1 MECPKR
7 GPVMATHQPS
17 SPFTRPSWNQ
27 NPLIPFNDQ
36 TLRPPFL
43 QQAQRFHYPPPS
55 MMGRIATIEPSQDY
69 VSSSED
75 TDSSSLPKAVIVDK
89 VMSFFVQWLDR
100 RLGVPPST
108 PITVP
113 SAKKRFFALA
123 TAAGPEKERTSTS
136 DLAERLR
143 IQNRIAQRSYRKK
156 LTRRLRRA
164 GGSSGTAAGST
175 ALPGGSH
182 SSSSQPATGHGSTAG
197 AKRAG
202 GGGQSDPD
210 SGSADGDDKRRG
222 KRPRLDAQNDGNE
235 RAKLACPYYK
245 HNARKYK
252 QQRPCCRPGWD
263 FVHRIK
269 EHLYRKHALPR
280 YSCPRCCER
289 FEAEDELSTHARAPE
304 PCGVREPELHDGFT
318 QAQEKR
324 LRSRKKDRAA
334 GVEDLTEPQKWRQM
348 YRILFPDV
356 REEEIPSP
364 YYEDNDLNKGELEGF
379 EDYLRRE
386 LPPLVRR
393 QLEQEVDRELNFVEE
408 GLKRRV
414 INMVQ
419 GLQLTLLQSYR
430 KLEESEAAGPAP
442 AASVNLAPGLNDESS
457 SENSLLLDQGD
468 LVAQVASQPPEPME
482 LGAGPFDGLCAWDD
496 IQSYPYMVADDF
508 DFLGSSGS
516 LADYYPMLASDSGYT
531 SGGSDVDKPDSSV
544 PEDPSDYAGVWVPP
558 GATAGS
564 SGDRYISLNTDDSM
578 VPSGPS
584 PMEPISGFLRPNLL
598 PFNPTDQNLPCNT
611 LSVENLPMDTF
622 EEELKGIFS
631 NQRGYKRICLRTKQS
646 GPMCLVEFED
656 VSFATKAL
664 HDLYGYKL
672 HNGAGGGIRLSF
684 SKKPLGVRSSPG

>member
-1 MECPKR
+1 
-7 GPVMATHQPS
+7 MATYQPS
-17 SPFTRPSWNQ
+17 SPFTRSGWNQ
-27 NPLIPFNDQ
+27 NPLIPFNGQ
-36 TLRPPFL
+36 THRRHRL
-43 QQAQRFHYPPPS
+43 QQAGSLQSWVRQAPS
-55 MMGRIATIEPSQDY
+55 TMTTVESSQDY
-69 VSSSED
+69 ASSSED

-108 PITVP
+108 PVPIP
-113 SAKKRFFALA
+113 SATRGFIALA
-123 TAAGPEKERTSTS
+123 PAAGPEKEWTSTS

-156 LTRRLRRA
+156 LKRRLEQLERRA
-164 GGSSGTAAGST
+164 GGSSGTVAGGT

-182 SSSSQPATGHGSTAG
+182 SSSPQPATGHGSTAG

-202 GGGQSDPD
+202 GDGQSDPD
-210 SGSADGDDKRRG
+210 SGSTDGDDKRRG

-245 HNARKYK
+245 HNARKHK
-252 QQRPCCRPGWD
+252 QQRPCCGPGWD

-318 QAQEKR
+318 QAQEKQ

-393 QLEQEVDRELNFVEE
+393 QLEQEVERELNFVEE

-430 KLEESEAAGPAP
+430 KLEESEAAQPEAAGPVP
-442 AASVNLAPGLNDESS
+442 AASSLAGPRRSS
-457 SENSLLLDQGD
+457 S
-468 LVAQVASQPPEPME
+468 
-482 LGAGPFDGLCAWDD
+482 
-496 IQSYPYMVADDF
+496 
-508 DFLGSSGS
+508 
-516 LADYYPMLASDSGYT
+516 
-531 SGGSDVDKPDSSV
+531 
-544 PEDPSDYAGVWVPP
+544 
-558 GATAGS
+558 
-564 SGDRYISLNTDDSM
+564 
-578 VPSGPS
+578 PSG
-584 PMEPISGFLRPNLL
+584 LA
-598 PFNPTDQNLPCNT
+598 
-611 LSVENLPMDTF
+611 
-622 EEELKGIFS
+622 
-631 NQRGYKRICLRTKQS
+631 
-646 GPMCLVEFED
+646 
-656 VSFATKAL
+656 AT
-664 HDLYGYKL
+664 
-672 HNGAGGGIRLSF
+672 
-684 SKKPLGVRSSPG
+684 